1 MEQTI
6 RDHIKEHEFKHN
18 PDIRTL
24 NTVVFG
30 ENNDDG
36 LVTDVLHLKDCTN
49 TIKNT
54 LGKIESYAKWLIL
67 LVFGAIILAGLDIVI
82 S

>member
-6 RDHIKEHEFKHN
+6 RDHLNEHEFKHN

-24 NTVVFG
+24 KTVVFG

-36 LVTDVLHLKDCTN
+36 LVTAVLHLSDCMETVKD
-49 TIKNT
+49 K
-54 LGKIESYAKWLIL
+54 LSKIEGYAKWLIL
-67 LVFGAIILAGLDIVI
+67 LVFGAIVLAGLDILI
-82 S
+82 T